1 MTKPTT
7 EFNAA
12 EAEGVL
18 VQQMSSAYS
27 ASELQKALETARNEG
42 VLVPSVRDPKDGTGY
57 DIFSLLLKERI
68 VMVQGQVE
76 PAMAGVI
83 IAQLKY
89 LEQADPDKEIK
100 MIINSPGGSVIDGFA
115 IIDVMENL
123 QNEITT
129 IGIGLQASMGSHILA
144 AGDHRMMAE
153 KANLMIHGA
162 ATRQEGKVT
171 KLHNDLNFSDRL
183 VEEGFAN
190 YIRHVGLTAD
200 FWSLCDDES
209 WFTAKQAKEIGF
221 IHEIMPVSEI
231 SKSKLI
237 AAGSAEKYLEG
248 QAKQREAK
256 VPTDEKDMIITLLNA
271 KPGQEIRP
279 EILVA
284 LSKIEK
290 YWTPELKALKQSA
303 PTAAVNDNTSG
314 ISGPAKKQSNGGP
327 GLN

>member
-100 MIINSPGGSVIDGFA
+100 MII
-115 IIDVMENL
+115 
-123 QNEITT
+123 
-129 IGIGLQASMGSHILA
+129 
-144 AGDHRMMAE
+144 
-153 KANLMIHGA
+153 
-162 ATRQEGKVT
+162 
-171 KLHNDLNFSDRL
+171 
-183 VEEGFAN
+183 
-190 YIRHVGLTAD
+190 
-200 FWSLCDDES
+200 
-209 WFTAKQAKEIGF
+209 
-221 IHEIMPVSEI
+221 
-231 SKSKLI
+231 
-237 AAGSAEKYLEG
+237 
-248 QAKQREAK
+248 
-256 VPTDEKDMIITLLNA
+256 
-271 KPGQEIRP
+271 
-279 EILVA
+279 
-284 LSKIEK
+284 
-290 YWTPELKALKQSA
+290 
-303 PTAAVNDNTSG
+303 
-314 ISGPAKKQSNGGP
+314 
-327 GLN
+327 